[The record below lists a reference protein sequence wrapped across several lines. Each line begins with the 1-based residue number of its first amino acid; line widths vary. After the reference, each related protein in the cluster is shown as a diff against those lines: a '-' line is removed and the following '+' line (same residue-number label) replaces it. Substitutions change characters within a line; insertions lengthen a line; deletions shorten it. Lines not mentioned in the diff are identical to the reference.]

1 MTRPTTGR
9 KAVSVSHCSCVS
21 VPRSMKDHTNSV
33 AAKHETASHSRMEIG
48 VGVSALRI
56 AGRSVK
62 PSPSHG
68 QSQISLKIG
77 PTQAGGSIFAPGEGG
92 GREVSGVRRLFG
104 DPRAVDVVVV
114 VLMACF
120 VLSAYLD
127 AYGPVKV
134 PGNVIQDAAYA
145 GQAGLPASWFLTTGF
160 LFFLF
165 GRGLREGKPWNRAL
179 PDGYTGSLA
188 AALIFGAALITDNY
202 WTIAAPNNALGLDLL
217 FTPPNVIK
225 IAAAAVMVSG
235 PLRSATRRGEVTA
248 SVITLLSAALL
259 LSVFTFATQFIH
271 PLIDPWSSSD
281 LAQVPA
287 RVPTWVAQ
295 DLGVSALL
303 VKAAILAVS
312 GLLLKSAFRL
322 RPGSLTLVFTVNG
335 LLVVVTKTHFFL
347 LPVAMLTGLAAD
359 AWLAWSARR
368 SGRPT
373 ASLCAVIAG
382 AFTLTYM
389 VEMYVVGTPW
399 NVSLW
404 VGIVLAAT
412 IVSWSMGR
420 LLRAGMPDS
429 SAAVPPLLEVVPG
442 EMVMPGEVRWTRD
455 PQSTIRPQL
464 VRAALDDLGTPEALG
479 RSPLGQL
486 PGVSRGGSAAADLR
500 SVLVDVIGELATSSG
515 PRDAEAGKL
524 LLDYYVKRVGSHEV
538 IMERLHLSRPT
549 FYRRLQRGFALVA
562 ERLDEL
568 SEFAQRVPVND

>member
-1 MTRPTTGR
+1 
-9 KAVSVSHCSCVS
+9 
-21 VPRSMKDHTNSV
+21 
-33 AAKHETASHSRMEIG
+33 
-48 VGVSALRI
+48 
-56 AGRSVK
+56 VK
-62 PSPSHG
+62 
-68 QSQISLKIG
+68 
-77 PTQAGGSIFAPGEGG
+77 
-92 GREVSGVRRLFG
+92 VSGVRRLFG
-104 DPRAVDVVVV
+104 DPRAVDAVMVVV
-114 VLMACF
+114 MACF
-120 VLSAYLD
+120 VFSAYLD
-127 AYGPVKV
+127 AYATVKV
-134 PGNVIQDAAYA
+134 PGTVIQDAARA
-145 GQAGLPASWFLTTGF
+145 GQAGLTASWFVGTGF

-165 GRGLREGKPWNRAL
+165 GRGLREGRPWNRAL

-188 AALIFGAALITDNY
+188 AALVFGAALIADGYYSTFA
-202 WTIAAPNNALGLDLL
+202 TPGNALGLDIL

-225 IAAAAVMVSG
+225 IAASAVMVSG
-235 PLRSATRRGEVTA
+235 PLRSAARRGEVTA
-248 SVITLLSAALL
+248 SVVTLLSAALL

-303 VKAAILAVS
+303 VQATILAVS
-312 GLLLKSAFRL
+312 GLLLKSTFRL
-322 RPGSLTLVFTVNG
+322 RPGSLTLAFTVNG
-335 LLVVVTKTHFFL
+335 LLVIVTKTHFYL
-347 LPVAMLTGLAAD
+347 LPVAILTGLAAD

-368 SGRPT
+368 AGRPT

-382 AFTLTYM
+382 SFTLTYM
-389 VEMYVVGTPW
+389 VEMYVVGTSW
-399 NVSLW
+399 NGWLW
-404 VGIVLAAT
+404 AGVVLAAT
-412 IVSWSMGR
+412 IVSWSIGR

-429 SAAVPPLLEVVPG
+429 AAAVPPLLEVVPG
-442 EMVMPGEVRWTRD
+442 QMAMPGEVRWTRD

>member
-1 MTRPTTGR
+1 
-9 KAVSVSHCSCVS
+9 VS
-21 VPRSMKDHTNSV
+21 
-33 AAKHETASHSRMEIG
+33 E
-48 VGVSALRI
+48 
-56 AGRSVK
+56 
-62 PSPSHG
+62 
-68 QSQISLKIG
+68 
-77 PTQAGGSIFAPGEGG
+77 
-92 GREVSGVRRLFG
+92 VRRLFG
-104 DPRAVDVVVV
+104 DPRAVDLVVV

-120 VLSAYLD
+120 VFSAYLD
-127 AYGPVKV
+127 AYAHVKV
-134 PGNVIQDAAYA
+134 PGAVVQDAAYA
-145 GQAGLPASWFLTTGF
+145 GQAGLTASWFVTTGF

-165 GRGLREGKPWNRAL
+165 GRGLRDGKPWNRAL

-188 AALIFGAALITDNY
+188 AALVFGAALIADNY
-202 WTIAAPNNALGLDLL
+202 WAVAVPNNALGLDLL

-235 PLRSATRRGEVTA
+235 PLRSAARRGEVTA

-281 LAQVPA
+281 PTQIPA
-287 RVPTWVAQ
+287 HVDTWVAQ
-295 DLGVSALL
+295 NLGVSALL
-303 VKAAILAVS
+303 VQSTILAVT
-312 GLLLKSAFRL
+312 GLVLKSTFRL
-322 RPGSLTLVFTVNG
+322 RPGSLTMVYTVNG
-335 LLVVVTKTHFFL
+335 LLVVVTKAHFYL
-347 LPVAMLTGLAAD
+347 LPAAVAAGVAGD

-368 SGRPT
+368 AGRPT

-382 AFTLTYM
+382 AYTLTYM
-389 VEMYVVGTPW
+389 IEMEFVVGTKW
-399 NVSLW
+399 NGSLW
-404 VGIVLAAT
+404 AGVVLAAT
-412 IVSWSMGR
+412 IVSWAIGR

-429 SAAVPPLLEVVPG
+429 AAAVPPLLDVVPG
-442 EMVMPGEVRWTRD
+442 VVVMPGEVRWTRD

-568 SEFAQRVPVND
+568 SEFAQRVPVNE